1 MIMYGVCMN
10 LHVEFVRVVSSF
22 AWIITSIL
30 TQIQIVPKDQTKA
43 KIFNCKWGDS
53 CTFCSITVAMV
64 MTKRLISFL
73 NLPALFEKSSSRSN
87 IKLGWYGLR
96 QPCSMV
102 TLVLFPTMDS
112 GKAT

>member
-1 MIMYGVCMN
+1 MYGVCMN
-10 LHVEFVRVVSSF
+10 LHVEFVRVASSF
-22 AWIITSIL
+22 TWIITSI
-30 TQIQIVPKDQTKA
+30 QIAPKDQTKA

-87 IKLGWYGLR
+87 IKLGWYGL